1 LVKLIVGLGNPGKRY
16 ERTRHNIGFV
26 VIDELAAQYSIALNK
41 TVCGALIGEG
51 AIDAEAVALA
61 KPQTFMNRSGDAVA
75 CLVREYGIQTAAIV
89 VINDDLDL
97 PFGRIRIRPSGSPGG
112 HRGLLSIAE
121 SLGGAPFSRV
131 RVGIGRPPEGVEPA
145 DYVLEPFSAP
155 EEEQLTDCAQRAA
168 QSVACLLRN
177 GIDRAMAIYNRPP
190 DRGEL

>member
-1 LVKLIVGLGNPGKRY
+1 MKLIVGLGNPGKRY

-26 VIDELAAQYSIALNK
+26 VLDQLATQYRIALNQ
-41 TVCGALIGEG
+41 TACGALIGEG
-51 AIDAEAVALA
+51 TIEGEVVVLA
-61 KPQTFMNRSGDAVA
+61 KPQTFMNRSGEAVA
-75 CLVREYGIQTAAIV
+75 CLVREHGIQTAAIV

-145 DYVLEPFSAP
+145 DYVLEPFAAA
-155 EEEQLTDCAQRAA
+155 EKEQLNDCAQRAA
-168 QSVACLLRN
+168 QSVACLMRD